1 MSIFNRLRRLIDS
14 VGMPQI
20 STICSREEF
29 SCILE
34 RELARAERNNQVFS
48 VVDFDIG
55 DVENNREMGKQLL
68 QALSKRLRST
78 DEVGWLHGHHIG
90 VLLYNTPTEG
100 AHVFSKRILELLP
113 KVFTPPDFRIHT
125 YPTGDQTRD
134 ESSYQGVE
142 RRRMSQD
149 PPFSQDSTKEKAP
162 KPVRQMRM
170 LYSLAMPSWKR
181 LIDIFGSMVLLILFS
196 PLLVIAALMIKVVSP
211 GPVFFKQRRVGYGG
225 KVFTL
230 YKLRTMKVH
239 ADASAHQQY
248 LAELIRETVGEKE
261 TGKPMEKL
269 DDPQIIPFIG
279 KILRVTCI
287 DELPQLINVFLGD
300 MSLVGPRPPI
310 PYEVEE
316 YVTWYTGRFDAVP
329 GMTGLWQVSGKN
341 RLTFKDM
348 ARLDVRYA
356 RQLSFALDL
365 KILLFTPLAILFQVK
380 DSLRNKKKITKGV
393 SSA

>member
-1 MSIFNRLRRLIDS
+1 MFFFNRLRRLIDS

-20 STICSREEF
+20 STICAREEF
-29 SCILE
+29 SCVLE

-55 DVENNREMGKQLL
+55 DIETNRELGKQLL
-68 QALSKRLRST
+68 QALAKRLRST

-90 VLLYNTPTEG
+90 VLLYNTPLEG
-100 AHVFSKRILELLP
+100 AHIFSNRILELLP
-113 KVFTPPDFRIHT
+113 KVFSHPDFKIHT
-125 YPTGDQTRD
+125 YPTGDQTKD
-134 ESSYQGVE
+134 DSSYQGAE
-142 RRRMSQD
+142 RRQTSQGS
-149 PPFSQDSTKEKAP
+149 PSSQNVVREKSP
-162 KPVRQMRM
+162 KPVREMRM
-170 LYSLAMPSWKR
+170 LYSLAMPTWKR
-181 LIDIFGSMVLLILFS
+181 SVDLVGALLLLIFFS
-196 PLLVIAALMIKVVSP
+196 PLLVLAALMIKIVSP
-211 GPVFFKQRRVGYGG
+211 GPIFFKQRRVGYGG
-225 KVFTL
+225 RVFTL

-248 LAELIRETVGEKE
+248 LADLIRETSGEKE
-261 TGKPMEKL
+261 TGRPMVKL
-269 DDPQIIPFIG
+269 DDPQIIPFG

-316 YVTWYTGRFDAVP
+316 YVNWYTGRFDAMP

-356 RQLSFALDL
+356 RQMSFALDL
-365 KILLFTPLAILFQVK
+365 KILIFTPLAIFFQIK
-380 DSLRNKKKITKGV
+380 DSLRNKKNFAKGV
-393 SSA
+393 FGA

>member
-1 MSIFNRLRRLIDS
+1 MFFFNRLRRLIDS

-20 STICSREEF
+20 STICAREEF
-29 SCILE
+29 SCVLE

-55 DVENNREMGKQLL
+55 DIETNRELGKQLL
-68 QALSKRLRST
+68 QALAKRLRST

-90 VLLYNTPTEG
+90 VLLYNTALEG
-100 AHVFSKRILELLP
+100 AHIFSDRILELLP
-113 KVFTPPDFRIHT
+113 KVFSPPDFKIHI
-125 YPTGDQTRD
+125 YPTGEQTKD
-134 ESSYQGVE
+134 DSSYQGAE
-142 RRRMSQD
+142 RRQTSQAI
-149 PPFSQDSTKEKAP
+149 PSSRNKSREKVP
-162 KPVRQMRM
+162 KPVREMRM
-170 LYSLAMPSWKR
+170 LYSLAMPPWKR
-181 LIDIFGSMVLLILFS
+181 SVDLVGALLLLILFF
-196 PLLVIAALMIKVVSP
+196 PLLLLAGLMIKIVSP
-211 GPVFFKQRRVGYGG
+211 GPIFFKQRRVGYGG
-225 KVFTL
+225 RVFTL

-248 LAELIRETVGEKE
+248 LAELIRETSGEKE
-261 TGKPMEKL
+261 TGRPMVKL
-269 DDPQIIPFIG
+269 DDPQIIPFG

-316 YVTWYTGRFDAVP
+316 YVTWYTGRFDAMP

-356 RQLSFALDL
+356 RQMSFALDL
-365 KILLFTPLAILFQVK
+365 KILIFTPLAIFFQIK
-380 DSLRNKKKITKGV
+380 DSLRNKKKLAKGV
-393 SSA
+393 SGA